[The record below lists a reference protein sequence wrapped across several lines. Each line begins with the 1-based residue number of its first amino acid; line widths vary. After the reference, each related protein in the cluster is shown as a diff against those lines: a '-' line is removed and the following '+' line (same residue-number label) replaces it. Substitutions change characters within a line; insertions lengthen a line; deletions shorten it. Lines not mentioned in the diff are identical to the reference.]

1 MALTHGPTLI
11 PWLLLWAAPVQDA
24 PTPGALELLSADV
37 LEWRE
42 VGPYR
47 GGRSAAVA
55 GVPGRPDLYYFGST
69 GGGVWKSE
77 DAGSSW
83 RNISDGFF
91 GGSIGSVAVS
101 ESDPNVVWVGTGEKT
116 VRGNVSHGD
125 GVWRS
130 VDAGKTW
137 KHVGLPD
144 SRHLTRIRVH
154 PNDPD
159 TAWVSALGHLFGPNH
174 ERGVFRT
181 TDGGESWE
189 HVLFEN
195 EEVGAVDLVLDPSNP
210 RVLYASTW
218 RVLRTPYSL
227 ESGGE
232 GSGLWKSTD
241 GGDHW
246 TALHETPG
254 FARGML
260 GIIGVSVSASH
271 PESVYAIVEAEQG
284 GVFRSRDGGESWS
297 RTSAARELRQ
307 RAWYYSR
314 IVADPVDA
322 ETVYVLNVRFH
333 RSTDGGKSFTP
344 IATPHGDNHDL
355 WIAPEDPL
363 RMIQSN
369 DGGANVS
376 KDGGKTWSRQDN
388 QPTAQMYRVSTDD
401 DFPYRLLGGQQDNSA
416 VRIRSR
422 SAGGSSIGI
431 RDWEATAGGESG
443 HIVAQ
448 PGQPDVV
455 YGGSY
460 GGYLLRYDHRSGGRR
475 RIDVWPDDPIGHGAE
490 DARYRFQWNFPLF
503 FSPHD
508 ADTLYAA
515 ANVLFRTRD
524 EGASW
529 QAISPD
535 LTHADPKT
543 LGASGGPITKDNT
556 GVEVYATIF
565 AALESPHQ
573 AGVFWCGSDDGR
585 LHLSRDDGESWQEVT
600 PPALPPR
607 TMINSL
613 ETDPFEP
620 SGIYVVGT
628 RYKLD
633 DFEPYLFHSDDW
645 GTTWR
650 RIDEGLDR
658 SAFSRVLRAD
668 PERRDLLYCGTEAGV
683 HVSFDAGASWQSLQT
698 NLPIVPI
705 TDMAVKEGDLVAAT
719 QGRGFWILDDLSLLR
734 QFDESQL
741 ESPAHLFTP
750 RPVHLLP
757 GRRAEDPVGAGTN
770 PPAGVVITYH
780 LKDEPG
786 AESDLTL
793 KIQNADGRSLRSYL
807 REPSAE
813 EQEEDSGDDEDE
825 AVEDPRQLPAEAG
838 FNRFVWDLRWP
849 APDRF
854 DGLVVW
860 NDVRHGP
867 RVAPGEYRA
876 TLSLGDWSQVLS
888 FEVRADPRSG
898 ATREELVAQETFL
911 LEIVDLLSRMHST
924 VRELRTLRADLNRV
938 ADRID
943 KDHGELAQAL
953 RDFVAETTEVEQ
965 ALHQTRN
972 ESRQDPLNF
981 PIRLNDKLGG
991 LYQHVATGDA
1001 APTSQAKAVWEELSA
1016 AAERELEAY
1025 ERLVADALPD
1035 LERRLDEAGV
1045 GALVR

>member
-1 MALTHGPTLI
+1 MAVTLGTTLI
-11 PWLLLWAAPVQDA
+11 PSLLLLAAPAQDA
-24 PTPGALELLSADV
+24 PAAGKLDLSRAEV

-55 GVPGRPDLYYFGST
+55 GVPDQPDLYYFGST

-77 DAGSSW
+77 DAGNLW
-83 RNISDGFF
+83 RNVSDGYF
-91 GGSIGSVAVS
+91 GGSIGSLAVS
-101 ESDPNVVWVGTGEKT
+101 QADPNVVWVGTGEKT
-116 VRGNVSHGD
+116 VRGNVSHGG

-130 VDAGKTW
+130 LDAGKSW
-137 KHVGLPD
+137 KHVGLSD

-154 PNDPD
+154 PTDPN

-174 ERGVFRT
+174 QRGVFRT
-181 TDGGESWE
+181 TDGGASWE

-195 EEVGAVDLVLDPSNP
+195 EEVGAVDLALDPSNP

-218 RVLRTPYSL
+218 RVRRTPYSL

-241 GGDHW
+241 GGDSW
-246 TALHETPG
+246 TALHANTG
-254 FARGML
+254 FPRGTL
-260 GIIGVSVSASH
+260 GIIGVSVSASD
-271 PESVYAIVEAEQG
+271 PESVYAIVEAEKG
-284 GVFRSRDGGESWS
+284 GVFRSRDGGESWV
-297 RTSAARELRQ
+297 RTSASRKLRQ

-333 RSTDGGKSFTP
+333 RSKDGGKTFTQ
-344 IATPHGDNHDL
+344 IRTPHGDNHDL
-355 WIAPEDPL
+355 WIAPEDPM

-376 KDGGKTWSRQDN
+376 KDGGQTWSRQDN

-422 SAGGSSIGI
+422 SASGSSIGR
-431 RDWEATAGGESG
+431 RDWEPTAGGESG

-448 PGQPDVV
+448 PGRPDVV

-490 DARYRFQWNFPLF
+490 DSRYRFQWNFPLF

-508 ADTLYAA
+508 SDTLYAA

-535 LTHADPKT
+535 LTHADPET

-565 AALESPHQ
+565 AALESPHEP
-573 AGVFWCGSDDGR
+573 GVLWCGSDDGR
-585 LHLSRDDGESWQEVT
+585 IHLSRDDGESWQEVT
-600 PPALPPR
+600 PAQLPPR

-613 ETDPFEP
+613 EADPFDP
-620 SGIYVVGT
+620 AGVYAAAT

-633 DFEPYLFHSDDW
+633 DFEPYLFHTGDW
-645 GTTWR
+645 GATWR
-650 RIDEGLDR
+650 RIDQGLDR
-658 SAFSRVLRAD
+658 SVFTRVVRAD
-668 PERRDLLYCGTEAGV
+668 PGRRGLLYCGTEAGV
-683 HVSFDAGASWQSLQT
+683 QVSLDDGASWQSLQN

-705 TDMAVKEGDLVAAT
+705 TDLAVKAGDLVAAT

-734 QFDESQL
+734 QVKEPQL
-741 ESPAHLFTP
+741 DAPAHLFAP
-750 RPVHLLP
+750 RPTHLLP
-757 GRRAEDPVGAGTN
+757 GGRAENPVGAGTN
-770 PPAGVVITYH
+770 PPAGVVFTYH
-780 LKDEPG
+780 LREEPG
-786 AESDLTL
+786 AESEISLE
-793 KIQNADGRSLRSYL
+793 IQRADGRLLRSYL
-807 REPSAE
+807 RELDPD
-813 EQEEDSGDDEDE
+813 EQEEESDDEADDLT
-825 AVEDPRQLPAEAG
+825 EDPRQLPAEAG
-838 FNRFVWDLRWP
+838 FNRYTWDMRWP
-849 APDRF
+849 APERF
-854 DGLVVW
+854 EGLVVW
-860 NDVRHGP
+860 NDVRRGP

-876 TLSLGDWSQVLS
+876 RLSLGDWSQEVS
-888 FEVRADPRSG
+888 FEVLADPRTG
-898 ATREELVAQETFL
+898 VTREELVAQETL
-911 LEIVDLLSRMHST
+911 LLDIVDLLSRTHST
-924 VRELRTLRADLNRV
+924 IRELRTLRTDLKRV
-938 ADRID
+938 ADRIED
-943 KDHGELAQAL
+943 DHAELADAL
-953 RDFVAETTEVEQ
+953 LAFVEEMTEIEQ
-965 ALHQTRN
+965 ALHQTKN

-1001 APTSQAKAVWEELSA
+1001 APTRQAEAVWAELRG
-1016 AAERELEAY
+1016 AAERQLAAYGSLEA
-1025 ERLVADALPD
+1025 ERLPE
-1035 LERRLDEAGV
+1035 LERRLEEAGV
-1045 GALVR
+1045 GALLR